1 MVQLPFLFSCRSVKT
16 IGDAPD
22 PPIST
27 NAMVA
32 SQCRGEYISTM
43 IDWRDCQA
51 VECDPQR
58 VSGAW
63 IFRGT
68 RVPVRALFENL
79 EDGATVD
86 DFLEWFP
93 GVQRA
98 QTEEVLKHVESSLL
112 TPT

>member
-1 MVQLPFLFSCRSVKT
+1 V
-16 IGDAPD
+16 
-22 PPIST
+22 
-27 NAMVA
+27 
-32 SQCRGEYISTM
+32 E
-43 IDWRDCQA
+43 RDS
-51 VECDPQR
+51 QR

-68 RVPVRALFENL
+68 RFPVRALFENL

-98 QTEEVLKHVESSLL
+98 QVLAVLKHAESSLL
-112 TPT
+112 TPA